1 MKNYDIAVNVLGLV
15 GVGITYK
22 ILLIIFN
29 KYYVNA
35 KLPNSYNNI
44 QRSYVRNVRMKHF
57 KYFSL
62 YVAPSIALTNVY
74 LIGKSFI
81 SINLNG
87 IELLDKNFKEVQ
99 NTNYKKSLFFIFNK
113 KIFKNKHVRRFFICL
128 LLLFFTYIFGVNT
141 IIKLIIYFLFL
152 IKIYKLHIYSLVLL
166 SIVGFILYFIISLYI
181 LHIYTK
187 KLDFSEIIYIPK
199 TLPDFVVKYL
209 EVLKHISSDKLL
221 LKEIKRMYYIMITI
235 FFLFALL

>member
-1 MKNYDIAVNVLGLV
+1 M
-15 GVGITYK
+15 
-22 ILLIIFN
+22 
-29 KYYVNA
+29 
-35 KLPNSYNNI
+35 
-44 QRSYVRNVRMKHF
+44 
-57 KYFSL
+57 
-62 YVAPSIALTNVY
+62 
-74 LIGKSFI
+74 
-81 SINLNG
+81 
-87 IELLDKNFKEVQ
+87 
-99 NTNYKKSLFFIFNK
+99 
-113 KIFKNKHVRRFFICL
+113 RRFFICL

-152 IKIYKLHIYSLVLL
+152 IKIYKIHIYSLVLL